1 MKNLQEKTDANIDR
15 DNELIRLVKEGN
27 GPAFTEIIRLYQKG
41 IFKVAYGFFRDR
53 DDAME
58 IVQETFMRIYEKID
72 KFDNHSSFKNWIYRI
87 ASNLCIDF
95 YRKFKS
101 KKTQSQDINELDN
114 VQSSDTLAPEEHL
127 DRQNF
132 KENLEESL
140 QTLSKRQKTIFV
152 MKHFNALKY
161 TEISDILNISVGTAK
176 SLHHRAV
183 RSLKGK
189 LAYYEMTT

>member
-27 GPAFTEIIRLYQKG
+27 GQAFTEIIRLYQKG
-41 IFKVAYGFFRDR
+41 VFKVAYGFFRDR

-58 IVQETFMRIYEKID
+58 IVQETFMRVYEKID

-101 KKTQSQDINELDN
+101 KKPHSQDISELDN
-114 VQSSDTLAPEEHL
+114 IQSSDTVAPEEHL

-132 KENLEESL
+132 KENLEVSL
-140 QTLSKRQKTIFV
+140 QTLSKRQKMIFV

-161 TEISDILNISVGTAK
+161 REISDILNISVGTVK

-189 LAYYEMTT
+189 LAYYEVTT

>member
-27 GPAFTEIIRLYQKG
+27 GQAFTEIIRLYQKG
-41 IFKVAYGFFRDR
+41 VFKVAYGFFRDR

-58 IVQETFMRIYEKID
+58 IVQETFMRVYEKID

-101 KKTQSQDINELDN
+101 KKTHSQDISELDN
-114 VQSSDTLAPEEHL
+114 IQSSDTVAPEEHL

-132 KENLEESL
+132 KENLEVSL
-140 QTLSKRQKTIFV
+140 QTLSKRQKMIFV

-161 TEISDILNISVGTAK
+161 REISDILNISVGTVK

-189 LAYYEMTT
+189 LAYYEVTT